1 MSSHPHRSAAAT
13 RSPCGTGEIAVTTS
27 SGEARQ
33 HRIAWFCFG
42 NSRPAV
48 RVSSRRGRAPLR
60 AVSLAVR
67 QGSFHHTGPTV
78 STRAARARAIPP
90 ENAPV
95 FPPACCGSAGSEIAI
110 WPTKTTANGYIMR
123 MSRVTV
129 LTQSVLCCD
138 TSVADLSGSSVTCL
152 GGVAPRSPAAVS
164 LAKSPSSSGNWLAR
178 ASRPTASR
186 QRGSRPNTSAKWAV
200 LRRCDRC

>member
-1 MSSHPHRSAAAT
+1 MSEGARVMTPSPFGGCNPSHYR
-13 RSPCGTGEIAVTTS
+13 TGETPLPPVA
-27 SGEARQ
+27 GEARQ
-33 HRIAWFCFG
+33 HRTARFSF
-42 NSRPAV
+42 
-48 RVSSRRGRAPLR
+48 
-60 AVSLAVR
+60 AVR

-78 STRAARARAIPP
+78 STRAARAP
-90 ENAPV
+90 AP
-95 FPPACCGSAGSEIAI
+95 FPPKRTCVPARALRFGGFRNSHLAD
-110 WPTKTTANGYIMR
+110 KTTANGYIMR

-186 QRGSRPNTSAKWAV
+186 RRGSRPNTSAKWAV